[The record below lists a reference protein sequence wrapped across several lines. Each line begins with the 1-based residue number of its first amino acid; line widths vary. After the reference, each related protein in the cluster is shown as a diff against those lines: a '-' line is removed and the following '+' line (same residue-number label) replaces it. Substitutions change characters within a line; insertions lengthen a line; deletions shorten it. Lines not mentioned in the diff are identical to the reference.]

1 MVASEATL
9 RTYEVGPYPSQVF
22 RHPRQAD
29 RLAVEGNSA
38 VAGRDAVFAANLID
52 AYLWVFVCLF
62 HEVIIPA
69 TGVPGCR
76 GAGAT
81 RKNDKNPRG
90 VSDPVPWPSR
100 PSAPTLRGG
109 NGLHGN
115 TVSSHFGNQVPNDMT
130 HSTGND
136 IAGRP

>member
-1 MVASEATL
+1 M

-62 HEVIIPA
+62 HDSDY
-69 TGVPGCR
+69 TRDPG
-76 GAGAT
+76 
-81 RKNDKNPRG
+81 
-90 VSDPVPWPSR
+90 
-100 PSAPTLRGG
+100 
-109 NGLHGN
+109 
-115 TVSSHFGNQVPNDMT
+115 
-130 HSTGND
+130 
-136 IAGRP
+136 

>member
-1 MVASEATL
+1 MVATL
-9 RTYEVGPYPSQVF
+9 ITLGAQEVGPYPSQVF

-62 HEVIIPA
+62 HDSDY
-69 TGVPGCR
+69 TRDRGCR
-76 GAGAT
+76 GAGVP

-90 VSDPVPWPSR
+90 
-100 PSAPTLRGG
+100 
-109 NGLHGN
+109 
-115 TVSSHFGNQVPNDMT
+115 
-130 HSTGND
+130 
-136 IAGRP
+136 

>member
-22 RHPRQAD
+22 RHPCQAD

-62 HEVIIPA
+62 HDSEY
-69 TGVPGCR
+69 TRDRGCR
-76 GAGAT
+76 GCRGYGSDQGYP
-81 RKNDKNPRG
+81 KKIIKSSRG
-90 VSDPVPWPSR
+90 VR
-100 PSAPTLRGG
+100 PRSVALPA
-109 NGLHGN
+109 
-115 TVSSHFGNQVPNDMT
+115 FGP
-130 HSTGND
+130 HPPGW
-136 IAGRP
+136 

>member
-1 MVASEATL
+1 MVAAVAAL
-9 RTYEVGPYPSQVF
+9 RAYEVGPYPSQVF

-38 VAGRDAVFAANLID
+38 VAGRDTVVAENLID
-52 AYLWVFVCLF
+52 AYLWIFVCLF

-90 VSDPVPWPSR
+90 
-100 PSAPTLRGG
+100 
-109 NGLHGN
+109 
-115 TVSSHFGNQVPNDMT
+115 
-130 HSTGND
+130 
-136 IAGRP
+136 